1 MYRTQI
7 QLTEDQMQALKR
19 LASTR
24 NKSMAEL
31 IRQAV
36 DALLEGSVAIDDD
49 ERRRRAIAAAGRF
62 RSGLRD
68 LSTKHD
74 RYLNEAW
81 GDEHLRGH
89 VRAARSSRRRRR

>member
-7 QLTEDQMQALKR
+7 QLTETQMQALRK
-19 LASTR
+19 LASTKD
-24 NKSMAEL
+24 KSMAEL

-36 DALLEGSVAIDDD
+36 DSLLEGSVAIDDD

-62 RSGLRD
+62 RSGLKD

-74 RYLNEAW
+74 RYLNEAY
-81 GDEHLRGH
+81 GDEHLRRH
-89 VRAARSSRRRRR
+89 VRAARGSRRG